1 MTSLQLP
8 NCKKKSA
15 AHKNGFE
22 VLVSDKGRKPLMFVP
37 FCGHVISG
45 VLLLLNVY
53 YEAWDPRLLWL
64 GETYILFGGYTLLS
78 IAM

>member
-1 MTSLQLP
+1 M
-8 NCKKKSA
+8 
-15 AHKNGFE
+15 
-22 VLVSDKGRKPLMFVP
+22 MFVP